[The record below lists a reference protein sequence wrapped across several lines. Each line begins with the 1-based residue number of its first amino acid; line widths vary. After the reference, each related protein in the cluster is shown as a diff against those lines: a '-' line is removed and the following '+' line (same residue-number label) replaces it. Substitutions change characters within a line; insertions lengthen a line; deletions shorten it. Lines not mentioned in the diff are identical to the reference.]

1 MARLPIKT
9 HEGRLLAMKNDI
21 ASELKKLEKK
31 KAEIE
36 SRFKAIQF
44 LELQISFAEKQGLTH
59 FDDEKFLAERKS

>member
-1 MARLPIKT
+1 
-9 HEGRLLAMKNDI
+9 MKNDI